1 MLHYEVFESSCDT
14 DRYIVLL
21 HGFGGNNRVWKNQ
34 IPLLQKKFNVLAI
47 TLPSHGDSEL
57 KLSKMGSTL
66 DVVVGEITQVLD
78 ERGIQRAVFMGVS
91 LGTIF
96 IKYMEMR
103 CGSYIDK
110 AILVGAL
117 GTVGKPLRRAVNVF
131 AKIGDKLP
139 FPVVYRIM
147 AKLFMPWKVS
157 KTSRKVFCKCAKALN
172 SQEFKAYMNIFIE
185 HFSLCDEFVSRLH
198 E

>member
-34 IPLLQKKFNVLAI
+34 ILLLQKKFNVLAI

-147 AKLFMPWKVS
+147 AKLFMPWK
-157 KTSRKVFCKCAKALN
+157 
-172 SQEFKAYMNIFIE
+172 QEGVLQMCQGIKQSGI
-185 HFSLCDEFVSRLH
+185 
-198 E
+198 

>member
-96 IKYMEMR
+96 IDRK
-103 CGSYIDK
+103 S
-110 AILVGAL
+110 
-117 GTVGKPLRRAVNVF
+117 
-131 AKIGDKLP
+131 
-139 FPVVYRIM
+139 VV
-147 AKLFMPWKVS
+147 
-157 KTSRKVFCKCAKALN
+157 
-172 SQEFKAYMNIFIE
+172 
-185 HFSLCDEFVSRLH
+185 
-198 E
+198 